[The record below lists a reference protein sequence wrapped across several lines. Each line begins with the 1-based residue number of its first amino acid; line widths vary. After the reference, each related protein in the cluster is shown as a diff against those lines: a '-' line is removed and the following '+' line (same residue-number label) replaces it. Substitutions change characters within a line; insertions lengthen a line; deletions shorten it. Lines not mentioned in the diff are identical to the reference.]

1 MIKILL
7 ALANIIGIIISRR
20 LSPNMSNLEPS
31 LTMKRLFKKNKPEN
45 ATNYKPAR
53 AFAIED
59 RTKENTMDEL
69 SFSTHWKESSGD
81 F

>member
-1 MIKILL
+1 
-7 ALANIIGIIISRR
+7 
-20 LSPNMSNLEPS
+20 MSNLEPS
-31 LTMKRLFKKNKPEN
+31 LIMKRLFKKNKPEN
-45 ATNYKPAR
+45 ATNYHQAR

-69 SFSTHWKESSGD
+69 VFQRIGKSRQEIFDLMKILKA

>member
-1 MIKILL
+1 
-7 ALANIIGIIISRR
+7 
-20 LSPNMSNLEPS
+20 MSNLEPS

-45 ATNYKPAR
+45 ATNYQPAR

-69 SFSTHWKESSGD
+69 VFQRIGKSRQEIFDLMKILKA

>member
-1 MIKILL
+1 
-7 ALANIIGIIISRR
+7 
-20 LSPNMSNLEPS
+20 MSNLEPS

-45 ATNYKPAR
+45 ATNYQTAR

-69 SFSTHWKESSGD
+69 VFQRIGKSRQEIFDLMKILKA

>member
-1 MIKILL
+1 MF
-7 ALANIIGIIISRR
+7 
-20 LSPNMSNLEPS
+20 NLEPS
-31 LTMKRLFKKNKPEN
+31 QTMKRLFKKNKTQN

-59 RTKENTMDEL
+59 RTKENSMDEL
-69 SFSTHWKESSGD
+69 VFQRIGKSRQEIFDLMKILKA

>member
-1 MIKILL
+1 
-7 ALANIIGIIISRR
+7 
-20 LSPNMSNLEPS
+20 
-31 LTMKRLFKKNKPEN
+31 MKRLFKKNKTEN
-45 ATNYKPAR
+45 ATNYQQAR

-69 SFSTHWKESSGD
+69 VFQRIGKSRQEIFDLMKILKA

>member
-1 MIKILL
+1 
-7 ALANIIGIIISRR
+7 
-20 LSPNMSNLEPS
+20 MSNLEPS

-53 AFAIED
+53 AFAIGD
-59 RTKENTMDEL
+59 RTKENTVDEL
-69 SFSTHWKESSGD
+69 VFQRIGKSRQEIFDLMKILKA

>member
-1 MIKILL
+1 MF
-7 ALANIIGIIISRR
+7 
-20 LSPNMSNLEPS
+20 NLEPS

-59 RTKENTMDEL
+59 RTKENTMDGLIFQRIGKSRQEIFNL
-69 SFSTHWKESSGD
+69 MKILKAF
-81 F
+81 

>member
-1 MIKILL
+1 
-7 ALANIIGIIISRR
+7 
-20 LSPNMSNLEPS
+20 MSNLEPS
-31 LTMKRLFKKNKPEN
+31 LTMKRLFKKNKTEN
-45 ATNYKPAR
+45 ATNYQQAR

-69 SFSTHWKESSGD
+69 VFQRIGKSRQEIFDLMKILKA